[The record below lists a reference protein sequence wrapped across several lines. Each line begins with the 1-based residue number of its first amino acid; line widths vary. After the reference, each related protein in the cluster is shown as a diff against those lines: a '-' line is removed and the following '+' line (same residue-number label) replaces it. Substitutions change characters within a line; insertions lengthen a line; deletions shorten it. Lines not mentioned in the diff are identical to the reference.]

1 MLVKQ
6 FRSLLNKQ
14 TTNLGIYGIGQAFN
28 LITPLLVVPYIVGVC
43 GEEGYGK
50 TGVGM
55 ALSFFLMVFID
66 YGSDIEG
73 VKQVAVLRNEPQR
86 LAEIFATTYC
96 AKAILFLVV
105 AACAVLMFVSI
116 PYFRNEKE
124 LFLLGLP
131 ILLGQCINP
140 TWFLQGIESFKWITI
155 LTIISKS
162 IYVLGVFFVIR
173 NPADYIYNNMI
184 WGAGMIVA
192 HGIAVAYL
200 VLRFRISFLQVRRGD
215 VKAIVRNN
223 FSIFSSQIFVS
234 LQMYS
239 PIMLI
244 GFFGGNFMAGQYKII
259 DQVIVIF
266 KTYILLF
273 FNYVFPR
280 VCYLLETN
288 LRAALLFWKRYN
300 GVNFVFVAVSMG
312 VLFVFSAEVVS
323 YFNPRGINEI
333 TDLLKIAVA
342 IPLLQAVT
350 IPLKQLVLGWN
361 KQKEYVRYTMG
372 MTVSSLLM
380 IIAATPFLHV
390 KGVLFALILT
400 EIVTGVL
407 FYKAVKSNFFLR
419 G

>member
-50 TGVGM
+50 TGIGM

-66 YGSDIEG
+66 YGSDIAG
-73 VKQVAVLRNEPQR
+73 VKQVAVHRDQPEK
-86 LAEIFATTYC
+86 LAEIFAATYC
-96 AKAILFLVV
+96 AKALFFLIVT
-105 AACAVLMFVSI
+105 ACAVLVFLSV
-116 PYFRNEKE
+116 PYFRDEKE
-124 LFLLGLP
+124 LFFLGLP
-131 ILLGQCINP
+131 LLLGQCINP
-140 TWFLQGIESFKWITI
+140 TWFLQGIENFKWITI
-155 LTIISKS
+155 LTIISKI
-162 IYVLGVFFVIR
+162 IYVAGVFVLIR
-173 NPADYIYNNMI
+173 DRGDYIYNNLA
-184 WGAGMIVA
+184 WGVGMIAA
-192 HGIAVAYL
+192 HGIAIAYL
-200 VLRFRISFLQVRRGD
+200 VSRFRISFLQVRRND
-215 VKAIVRNN
+215 VKAIVRDN

-244 GFFGGNFMAGQYKII
+244 GFFGGNFLAGQYKII

-280 VCYLLETN
+280 VCYLIETN
-288 LRAALLFWKRYN
+288 HREALSFWKRYN
-300 GVNFVFVAVSMG
+300 GVNFMFIGVSMAAI
-312 VLFVFSAEVVS
+312 FIFSTQVVS

-333 TDLLKIAVA
+333 SDLLKIAVA

-350 IPLKQLVLGWN
+350 IPLKQLILGWD
-361 KQKEYVRYTMG
+361 KQKEYVRYTMA
-372 MTVSSLLM
+372 MTVSGLLM
-380 IIAATPFLHV
+380 IAAATPFLHV

-400 EIVTGVL
+400 EIVTITL
-407 FYKAVKSNFFLR
+407 FYRAVKSNFFLR